1 MPNFYRKFVFLIVL
15 SIGTTQL
22 ANAHGGV
29 AFEED
34 MCVINI
40 GFLKAHFTIYQPQQ
54 HGSDEFCEEIPSIG
68 DTVFVMEYQ
77 HDFLKEMPVDF
88 RIIRDTQDF
97 GIYARWEDVQT
108 LPDLD
113 AVTAFYQE
121 PTIREDGAFTVNYAF
136 DEAATYIGIVTAQ
149 HPEDDRVYNAVF
161 YFQVGGPDYGTL
173 PWFIALAL
181 FLQGVYWASNGGLKS
196 WRERKE
202 ARQNPPTTQV

>member
-1 MPNFYRKFVFLIVL
+1 MANLYKQLVL
-15 SIGTTQL
+15 CL
-22 ANAHGGV
+22 ALSLGFASLASAHGGV

-34 MCVINI
+34 QCVINI
-40 GFLKAHFTIYQPQQ
+40 GFLKAHFTIYQPEL
-54 HGSDEFCEEIPSIG
+54 HGSDEFCEEIPSVG
-68 DTVFVMEYQ
+68 ETVFVMEYQ

-108 LPDLD
+108 ITNLEE
-113 AVTAFYQE
+113 VTAFYQA
-121 PTIREDGAFTVNYAF
+121 PVIRPEGAIRVNYAF

-173 PWFIALAL
+173 PWFFALAL
-181 FLQGVYWASNGGLKS
+181 CLQGVYWVSNGGLKR
-196 WRERKE
+196 WQERHKN
-202 ARQNPPTTQV
+202 RQNAPTTKI